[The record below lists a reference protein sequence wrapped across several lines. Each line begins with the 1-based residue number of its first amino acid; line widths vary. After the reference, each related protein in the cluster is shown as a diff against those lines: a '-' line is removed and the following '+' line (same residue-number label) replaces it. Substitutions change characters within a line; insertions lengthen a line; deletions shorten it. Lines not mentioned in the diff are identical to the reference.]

1 MDKIIKIKRGDKTLF
16 IIKINECYVNI
27 IKGGN
32 GCKMPIERLVSLAQG
47 MGQKYLHRMVRGDVI
62 NFKTRI
68 GGHMYVQIQ
77 SKFRG
82 VSIREFYRG
91 ADGELKHIK
100 APDFFILAKYID
112 ELGE

>member
-1 MDKIIKIKRGDKTLF
+1 M
-16 IIKINECYVNI
+16 
-27 IKGGN
+27 
-32 GCKMPIERLVSLAQG
+32 
-47 MGQKYLHRMVRGDVI
+47 I

-82 VSIREFYRG
+82 GSIREFYRG
-91 ADGELKHIK
+91 ADGELKHMKNGVHIK
-100 APDFFILAKYID
+100 APDFFIFAKYID